1 MGMEL
6 KAKTIPVAVDYKD
19 IASPPGGVLIWIVI
33 FLEVITFGLGLM
45 GLAYYGRLEPSLF
58 HESRLQLNITLGSVN
73 TVILLTS
80 GYFMARAVQSFKM
93 GNLARTN
100 LFFRLTLL
108 GGLLFTLIKAFEYY
122 AKIEA
127 GLGMDAN
134 MFFTSYWLLTGF
146 HLVHVLVGMVILGW
160 IQFKMNRP
168 ASDINADDVEAGAAF
183 WHMCDLIWLL
193 LFPALY
199 LIF

>member
-1 MGMEL
+1 MEL
-6 KAKTIPVAVDYKD
+6 RAKTIPVAVDYKD

-108 GGLLFTLIKAFEYY
+108 GGLFFTLIKGFEYY

>member
-1 MGMEL
+1 MEL
-6 KAKTIPVAVDYKD
+6 KAKTIPVAADYKD

-45 GLAYYGRLEPSLF
+45 GLAYYGRLEPTLF
-58 HESRLQLNITLGSVN
+58 HESRLQLNVTMGSVN

-80 GYFMARAVQSFKM
+80 GYFMAKAVQSFRI
-93 GNLARTN
+93 GSLARTN
-100 LFFRLTLL
+100 LFFRLTLF
-108 GGLLFTLIKAFEYY
+108 GGILFTLIKGFEYY

-193 LFPALY
+193 IFPALY

>member
-1 MGMEL
+1 MEL
-6 KAKTIPVAVDYKD
+6 KANIVPIGVDYKN
-19 IASPPGGVLIWIVI
+19 ISSPPGGILMWIVI

-45 GLAYYGRLEPSLF
+45 GLAYYGRLEPHLF
-58 HESRLQLNITLGSVN
+58 HESRLQLNVTIGSVN

-80 GYFMARAVQSFKM
+80 GFFMARAVQRFKV
-93 GNLARTN
+93 GDIKTTLLN
-100 LFFRLTLL
+100 FKLTLL
-108 GGLLFTLIKAFEYY
+108 GGGLFMGLKGFEYY
-122 AKIEA
+122 AKLEA
-127 GLGMDAN
+127 GLGMDTN

-146 HLVHVLVGMVILGW
+146 HLVHVIVGMVILGW
-160 IQFKMNRP
+160 IMFLMKRP
-168 ASDINADDVEAGAAF
+168 NSDLNSDDVEAGAAF